1 MAGVPVTFRDN
12 RRERTLVTYDY
23 FDSFSGV
30 GFVKF
35 WLLGT
40 NDSAGKKYHLTTD
53 KTIGSSSTNLRDLS
67 GAINLD
73 FDIDIDTPFK
83 VAARDGIVTMVFV
96 IPGSGRVVTFSVIH
110 VDSDDTETT
119 IGTVSTETMGQATG
133 GRRTCKMTM
142 TEKLFKKGEKLR
154 LTVSANLALEAH
166 WDPLGR
172 ITIIEEP
179 GSFASVTSE
188 AILSLPIIVP
198 K

>member
-1 MAGVPVTFRDN
+1 MAGLPQTIPPPGST
-12 RRERTLVTYDY
+12 EAIATYDY
-23 FDSFSGV
+23 FESFSGV
-30 GFVKF
+30 AFVKF
-35 WLLGT
+35 YLLGT

-53 KTIGSSSTNLRDLS
+53 KTIGSSSSNMQDLS

-83 VAARDGIVTMVFV
+83 VAPRDGIVTMTFV
-96 IPGSGRVVTFSVIH
+96 IPGDGITVTFSVIH
-110 VDSDDTETT
+110 VDSADTETT
-119 IGTVSTETMGQATG
+119 IGTVVTEALNVGTG

-154 LTVSANLALEAH
+154 LNVLASAALEAH

-172 ITIIEEP
+172 NSIIEVV
-179 GSFASVTSE
+179 GGASATSE
-188 AILSLPIIVP
+188 AILSLPIEIP